1 MAVTWRG
8 VSRNW
13 RERLIMR
20 ITGIFVMQ
28 KEGGKKP
35 CSHENCCLQGSLA
48 GESPCLAVYYYW
60 LWIAANI
67 VTTYPLP
74 SSHVRNKLALPLGGC
89 CYPCLVAK
97 SCLTLVTPWG
107 VACQAPLSMGCPRQE
122 YWDGLPFP
130 PPGDLPNPGIE
141 PECPALAGGCFTTEP
156 PGQARQPIT
165 SFCSPLQQQGPQ

>member
-67 VTTYPLP
+67 VDCRT
-74 SSHVRNKLALPLGGC
+74 LAHFRCNRTPLGTILPDIKMYEHSSNQSWKGKIKGS
-89 CYPCLVAK
+89 PMPSLFTK
-97 SCLTLVTPWG
+97 K
-107 VACQAPLSMGCPRQE
+107 PLSSSQ
-122 YWDGLPFP
+122 DVQK
-130 PPGDLPNPGIE
+130 NK
-141 PECPALAGGCFTTEP
+141 
-156 PGQARQPIT
+156 
-165 SFCSPLQQQGPQ
+165 